1 MIFIKKGN
9 LAILGFRQT
18 VSSLGKKTD
27 GLPFGKTAYYCTT
40 VGLDTLSQKESI
52 IYVRNVLFVSSFFPD
67 MLFDSYYSLVF
78 NRRHSVLV

>member
-1 MIFIKKGN
+1 MIFIKKGY

-52 IYVRNVLFVSSFFPD
+52 IYVMSAMCFLFLHFFPICF
-67 MLFDSYYSLVF
+67 LIVTTL
-78 NRRHSVLV
+78 